1 MLEKCRIAMYANMK
15 SHWSNINANGIFL
28 KEEQKKLLIWQKSKK
43 GNTVAENKEQ
53 VKYNIHFNLSVRIDA
68 KRLIY

>member
-1 MLEKCRIAMYANMK
+1 MYANMK

-43 GNTVAENKEQ
+43 RNIVAENKEQ
-53 VKYNIHFNLSVRIDA
+53 VKDNIHFNLSVRIDA